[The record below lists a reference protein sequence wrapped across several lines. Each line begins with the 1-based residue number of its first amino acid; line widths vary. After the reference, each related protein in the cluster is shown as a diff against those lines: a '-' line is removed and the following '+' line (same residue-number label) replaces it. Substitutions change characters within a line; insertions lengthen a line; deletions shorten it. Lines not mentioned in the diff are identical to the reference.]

1 MIHALMGLGGDQF
14 EWARWSPENYL
25 KYKFIRV
32 SRVSDNERRFATAIQ
47 NITTATDTLLLR
59 TSYLYDYK
67 PRQHILYRD
76 KWYEIVGVTEDNG
89 SVNPQAMS
97 LVNGGVRAYIL
108 ELQEAD
114 GYDVE

>member
-1 MIHALMGLGGDQF
+1 MINALTGLGGDQF
-14 EWARWSPENYL
+14 ECARWSPKSYITYRL
-25 KYKFIRV
+25 IRV
-32 SRVSDNERRFATAIQ
+32 SRVSDNERRFGTTIQ

-67 PRQHILYRD
+67 PRQHVFYRN

-89 SVNPQAMS
+89 SVNPQAMA
-97 LVNGGVRAYIL
+97 LVNGGVRSFIL